1 MSDTVSPM
9 GRMMQPQVLLLLAL
23 LVISAFSTVVTSEGS
38 QVHLE
43 IQIDEASAKD
53 WYQQGDIISLSADLV
68 NDGASQII
76 ANDPSC
82 NVILQVINSN
92 QQLIYDGSNSCRG
105 QSQSLDFESGE
116 IKQFSG
122 LNWDLKDSTG
132 NYALS
137 GFYTL
142 KAVHPTTD
150 LSDSVEVE
158 IQTSIDN
165 PQQLELVLTISNRQ
179 QVILDDQNLILGV
192 SLYNPSKESVTLPSE
207 STCKLISQIGDITTL
222 QLPCF
227 STRNNLTAGELVL
240 LGSIL
245 IPASQTESGDL
256 NIEIFNV
263 GKSLNQSLTVNVSQ
277 SGIDGIEEM
286 ANGLQTDI
294 VLQSNNNVFSEG
306 EIFES
311 SLLLTNIDESERVL
325 TFTNTCKAEMWIID
339 DRGRVVFDS
348 RMTKT
353 CSEIEVDNVL
363 SSNEQLVFG
372 LVDWSFT
379 DLQGCEVPSG
389 IYNIMVEIPEYYAVS
404 SHQITYQRVSA
415 TDCSSPLELEIV
427 TNISSSNNNLDITL
441 DLLPKISE
449 VEMRWVGPCAISTK
463 IYDDSGQEVHR
474 RRSLCDDRDGRLTL
488 LKSEG
493 FDKTNTINL
502 DDVAMIDMMQDDL
515 PDGNY
520 VLKIE
525 LQTDPISLVEIDFS
539 WPLSESQQ
547 SFTVDNTE
555 TQQTLD
561 ARVLTGFWSGVITES
576 GTCWIFNSNEEGQI
590 LLSRGVGGWMP
601 QQGWS
606 GAYQIQNA
614 PVAPECQNFN
624 VASIQVTSVES
635 ESPEQQIIIA
645 DAEDDK
651 TIATAVQEEVI
662 TIAPTIVIVAST
674 ASLLSMLVV
683 VTLNTESI
691 RIPSTA
697 AGLWFLGLIGRTHE
711 TTDGRFQRGRLMGYL
726 TANPGCHF
734 RALMGALEM
743 SNGQITH
750 HLRILENEDS
760 IWRRKDGRLVRFY
773 PLTNQLQ
780 PHMTDDIL
788 PVPPLSPDPNSLQGK
803 ILSLLDN
810 DGTLGD
816 FPTQSELADR
826 LDKSQQL
833 VSHHL
838 RTLQKF
844 GLVEKRKMGMRN
856 RYKLTREAIFLL
868 ETNGDFSKEN

>member
-286 ANGLQTDI
+286 LKDNG
-294 VLQSNNNVFSEG
+294 
-306 EIFES
+306 
-311 SLLLTNIDESERVL
+311 
-325 TFTNTCKAEMWIID
+325 
-339 DRGRVVFDS
+339 
-348 RMTKT
+348 
-353 CSEIEVDNVL
+353 
-363 SSNEQLVFG
+363 
-372 LVDWSFT
+372 
-379 DLQGCEVPSG
+379 
-389 IYNIMVEIPEYYAVS
+389 
-404 SHQITYQRVSA
+404 
-415 TDCSSPLELEIV
+415 
-427 TNISSSNNNLDITL
+427 
-441 DLLPKISE
+441 
-449 VEMRWVGPCAISTK
+449 
-463 IYDDSGQEVHR
+463 
-474 RRSLCDDRDGRLTL
+474 
-488 LKSEG
+488 
-493 FDKTNTINL
+493 
-502 DDVAMIDMMQDDL
+502 
-515 PDGNY
+515 
-520 VLKIE
+520 
-525 LQTDPISLVEIDFS
+525 
-539 WPLSESQQ
+539 
-547 SFTVDNTE
+547 
-555 TQQTLD
+555 
-561 ARVLTGFWSGVITES
+561 
-576 GTCWIFNSNEEGQI
+576 FN
-590 LLSRGVGGWMP
+590 
-601 QQGWS
+601 
-606 GAYQIQNA
+606 
-614 PVAPECQNFN
+614 
-624 VASIQVTSVES
+624 
-635 ESPEQQIIIA
+635 
-645 DAEDDK
+645 
-651 TIATAVQEEVI
+651 
-662 TIAPTIVIVAST
+662 
-674 ASLLSMLVV
+674 
-683 VTLNTESI
+683 
-691 RIPSTA
+691 
-697 AGLWFLGLIGRTHE
+697 
-711 TTDGRFQRGRLMGYL
+711 
-726 TANPGCHF
+726 
-734 RALMGALEM
+734 
-743 SNGQITH
+743 
-750 HLRILENEDS
+750 
-760 IWRRKDGRLVRFY
+760 
-773 PLTNQLQ
+773 
-780 PHMTDDIL
+780 
-788 PVPPLSPDPNSLQGK
+788 
-803 ILSLLDN
+803 
-810 DGTLGD
+810 
-816 FPTQSELADR
+816 
-826 LDKSQQL
+826 
-833 VSHHL
+833 
-838 RTLQKF
+838 
-844 GLVEKRKMGMRN
+844 
-856 RYKLTREAIFLL
+856 
-868 ETNGDFSKEN
+868 